1 MSKKVRDPAAVP
13 RLLRA
18 EPVSAKRRRTARIIT
33 ATAQRLAAEK
43 GYDEFTLDELADQA
57 GVSRRT
63 LFNYFDGKLEATI
76 GAGPRLTQ
84 DGIDTYLAGGPT
96 GESLGDLAELVLG
109 MLRAEGGTEFVR
121 DDLLIMRRCYEVNP
135 KLIIAA
141 QEIFGEFVEG
151 IKELI
156 ARREAVEI
164 DEPHVELVVLLLAAI
179 FKGAVEQ
186 FVRGDER
193 DLGEVFVEKLA
204 QARDIFAGTDP
215 RGAEVQPPR
224 NQHESR
230 AT

>member
-1 MSKKVRDPAAVP
+1 
-13 RLLRA
+13 
-18 EPVSAKRRRTARIIT
+18 
-33 ATAQRLAAEK
+33 
-43 GYDEFTLDELADQA
+43 
-57 GVSRRT
+57 
-63 LFNYFDGKLEATI
+63 
-76 GAGPRLTQ
+76 
-84 DGIDTYLAGGPT
+84 
-96 GESLGDLAELVLG
+96 
-109 MLRAEGGTEFVR
+109 
-121 DDLLIMRRCYEVNP
+121 MRRCYEVNP

-179 FKGAVEQ
+179 LKGAIEQ